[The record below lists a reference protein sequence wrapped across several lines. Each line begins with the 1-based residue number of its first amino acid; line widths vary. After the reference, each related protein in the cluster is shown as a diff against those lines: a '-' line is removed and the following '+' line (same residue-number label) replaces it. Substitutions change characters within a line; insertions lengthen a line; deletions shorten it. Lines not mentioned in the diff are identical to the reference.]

1 MTVEPLPALSATS
14 LAEGVMTLQPRS
26 SERVPRRRVGRTKEH
41 KAMERTREQPLK
53 EKDLPSN
60 DRSIE
65 KEGEKARQEMDEIPE
80 PGTDP
85 LHEGP

>member
-1 MTVEPLPALSATS
+1 
-14 LAEGVMTLQPRS
+14 
-26 SERVPRRRVGRTKEH
+26 
-41 KAMERTREQPLK
+41 MERTREQPLK

-80 PGTDP
+80 PGTNP